1 MIRKK
6 ALVRLTALIWRSHVG
21 IAMSSHFRA
30 TSLGCSVVVAFNVHA
45 GEVIQQNSE
54 RLEAESAVED
64 GGLQAPVTVLERQ
77 LSTTG

>member
-30 TSLGCSVVVAFNVHA
+30 TSLGCSVVVAFNVHT

-54 RLEAESAVED
+54 RLWK
-64 GGLQAPVTVLERQ
+64 QRVLWRMGDSRH
-77 LSTTG
+77 L